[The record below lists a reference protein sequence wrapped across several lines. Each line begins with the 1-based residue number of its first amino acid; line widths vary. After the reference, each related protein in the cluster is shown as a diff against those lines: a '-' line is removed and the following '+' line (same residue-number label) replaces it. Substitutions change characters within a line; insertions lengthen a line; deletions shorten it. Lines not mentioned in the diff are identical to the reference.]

1 MFKAKVI
8 EGDKKPMSSGPF
20 MLLKSIMGQEAVDN
34 IQKLAGNGTFEKI
47 VKFVDEI
54 EEHNR
59 ILNALCIGIAEQ
71 NRLIRKVLNE
81 PETDAP
87 ASAGSQSQSHE

>member
-47 VKFVDEI
+47 VKFVDDI

-59 ILNALCIGIAEQ
+59 LLKEQ
-71 NRLIRKVLNE
+71 NKLLRRLLNE